1 MATNKNKGFRLI
13 MLGMGPRV
21 AQPLWTVH
29 IEHKIYG
36 DINKEK

>member
-29 IEHKIYG
+29 IEHKSG
-36 DINKEK
+36 DIKSMET